1 MLGSVTRKDVTS
13 RGLLLPMHPAGC
25 RRAHTIIGLSVS
37 VTQRAR
43 GLYQIRKQALAVDRS
58 RHPSLLKECHLH
70 QPRSALI
77 QSTVVASM
85 FVSAPLEIATQQ
97 MPSAA
102 PLRRAPLHASVLNYN
117 PRGPQPS
124 FVENPANTRQPGL
137 CTGAWFEV
145 WGHWAGTRNPAILRL
160 GPGAPRCHSAPRYS
174 VPGGARGPRGSPN
187 WAHAGPL
194 LGDRLAG

>member
-13 RGLLLPMHPAGC
+13 RGLLLPMLPAGC

-43 GLYQIRKQALAVDRS
+43 GLYRIRKQALAVDRS
-58 RHPSLLKECHLH
+58 RHPSLLKECHLL

-97 MPSAA
+97 MPSRA

-124 FVENPANTRQPGL
+124 FVENPANTHQPGL
-137 CTGAWFEV
+137 CTRAWFDAHPE
-145 WGHWAGTRNPAILRL
+145 LL
-160 GPGAPRCHSAPRYS
+160 F
-174 VPGGARGPRGSPN
+174 GARPLACLRRFRPVLAHGAQT
-187 WAHAGPL
+187 WACE
-194 LGDRLAG
+194 RLRVA